1 MTFYHGVA
9 KDRSYHTSASGNLR
23 VGVVI
28 FMEVRW
34 YFLYQFDVLILLI
47 IK

>member
-9 KDRSYHTSASGNLR
+9 KNRSYHTSASGNLR
-23 VGVVI
+23 VSVVI
-28 FMEVRW
+28 LIKVRL
-34 YFLYQFDVLILLI
+34 YFLYQFDVLILLK